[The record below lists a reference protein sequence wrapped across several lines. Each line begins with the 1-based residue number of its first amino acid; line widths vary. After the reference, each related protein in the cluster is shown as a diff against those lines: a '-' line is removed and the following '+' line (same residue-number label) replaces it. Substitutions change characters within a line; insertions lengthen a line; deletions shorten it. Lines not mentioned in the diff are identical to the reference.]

1 MDSLSLL
8 EPGDLPNPGI
18 EPRSPTLQVDSLPAE
33 PQGKTLNE
41 CIHKQLCIFV
51 YKVDLFCLQT
61 FVISLP
67 MVEVGFLDLCDLEIL
82 IMLRGQCHRSRFWA
96 LEILIMLRDQC
107 HRRRFFFH
115 LSSSLCSY
123 ICMLLDMDV
132 VNLRIIL
139 ELSPLL

>member
-1 MDSLSLL
+1 MNSYSNIPFHLKKVSESHSVMSDSLQPHGIYSPWNSPGQNTGVDSLSLL

-67 MVEVGFLDLCDLEIL
+67 IG
-82 IMLRGQCHRSRFWA
+82 RSRF
-96 LEILIMLRDQC
+96 
-107 HRRRFFFH
+107 
-115 LSSSLCSY
+115 SG
-123 ICMLLDMDV
+123 
-132 VNLRIIL
+132 
-139 ELSPLL
+139 PL